1 MQIIIIIYFP
11 GSGQV
16 IPLDFYL
23 FIYFGLY
30 LGNYFSALFQGIF
43 FFHGSKFLD
52 WRKNS
57 NQVYPDVI
65 LIWQNDG
72 VIKRISR
79 L

>member
-43 FFHGSKFLD
+43 FFTEANSLNEEKTPTKF
-52 WRKNS
+52 
-57 NQVYPDVI
+57 I
-65 LIWQNDG
+65 LM
-72 VIKRISR
+72 SF
-79 L
+79 